1 MGIFFDKPEP
11 LFSAQQ
17 QNRITRKKQTAEK
30 QLDTLT
36 TLILDI
42 HDFYHEFVSHLKRGQ
57 LSLINYFANLPVEKI
72 SNILDSFEVLK
83 RLNLLYRSEYRDIEF
98 NTVDM
103 IIYFGPLLAGI
114 IYGKSPS
121 IDRKDLQKFQRK
133 FNRIFLDNYSGALKT
148 YNEYAFKNINKLEQ
162 IKKRVDA
169 LQYKGNPN
177 RDHDK
182 RYVKNRN

>member
-1 MGIFFDKPEP
+1 
-11 LFSAQQ
+11 
-17 QNRITRKKQTAEK
+17 
-30 QLDTLT
+30 
-36 TLILDI
+36 
-42 HDFYHEFVSHLKRGQ
+42 
-57 LSLINYFANLPVEKI
+57 
-72 SNILDSFEVLK
+72 
-83 RLNLLYRSEYRDIEF
+83 
-98 NTVDM
+98 M
-103 IIYFGPLLAGI
+103 IILFGPLLAGI

-148 YNEYAFKNINKLEQ
+148 YNEYAPKNINKLEQ

-182 RYVKNRN
+182 RYVKKRK